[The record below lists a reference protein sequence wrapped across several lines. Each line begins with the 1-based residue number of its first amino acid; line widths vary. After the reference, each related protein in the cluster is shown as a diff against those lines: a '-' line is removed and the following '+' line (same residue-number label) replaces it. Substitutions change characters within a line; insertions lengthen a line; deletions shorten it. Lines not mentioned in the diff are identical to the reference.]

1 MVVFSFAGAIAR
13 PNAFFGQG
21 TGPIWLDDL
30 LCSGNERRLVDC
42 PVLTGG
48 IGMIDFCN
56 GHADDAG
63 VVCRERKHSLM
74 TLLFV
79 LQL

>member
-1 MVVFSFAGAIAR
+1 MVFSFAGAIAR

-63 VVCRERKHSLM
+63 VVCRECKHSLM